1 MQLQALNWLNIAQ
14 ISSFSRR
21 QTYSR
26 RGSRYSVDGC
36 KVKIMGTAMFYSPIY
51 TILLVVI
58 HSSKNKTEKV
68 DGFAVIFDGIQLSQ
82 MANNFQ
88 I

>member
-1 MQLQALNWLNIAQ
+1 MVPDTMIKVE
-14 ISSFSRR
+14 
-21 QTYSR
+21 Y
-26 RGSRYSVDGC
+26 GVDGC

-68 DGFAVIFDGIQLSQ
+68 DGFAEFLMEFSSARWQTIFKF
-82 MANNFQ
+82 NNAVYGRSL
-88 I
+88 IVTSHV

>member
-1 MQLQALNWLNIAQ
+1 
-14 ISSFSRR
+14 
-21 QTYSR
+21 
-26 RGSRYSVDGC
+26 
-36 KVKIMGTAMFYSPIY
+36 MGIAMFHTPIK
-51 TILLVVI
+51 TILLVII

-88 I
+88 F

>member
-1 MQLQALNWLNIAQ
+1 MNL
-14 ISSFSRR
+14 FSRR
-21 QTYSR
+21 QITVAVV
-26 RGSRYSVDGC
+26 VDVEWMGVKC
-36 KVKIMGTAMFYSPIY
+36 KLWVQQCFDSPIY

-58 HSSKNKTEKV
+58 HSSKNKTDKV

-82 MANNFQ
+82 MASNFQ

>member
-1 MQLQALNWLNIAQ
+1 
-14 ISSFSRR
+14 
-21 QTYSR
+21 
-26 RGSRYSVDGC
+26 
-36 KVKIMGTAMFYSPIY
+36 MGTAMFHTPIK
-51 TILLVVI
+51 TILLEVI

>member
-1 MQLQALNWLNIAQ
+1 
-14 ISSFSRR
+14 
-21 QTYSR
+21 
-26 RGSRYSVDGC
+26 
-36 KVKIMGTAMFYSPIY
+36 MGTAMFHTPIKS
-51 TILLVVI
+51 ILFVII

-82 MANNFQ
+82 TANNCQ

>member
-1 MQLQALNWLNIAQ
+1 
-14 ISSFSRR
+14 
-21 QTYSR
+21 
-26 RGSRYSVDGC
+26 
-36 KVKIMGTAMFYSPIY
+36 MGIAMFHTPIKFF
-51 TILLVVI
+51 LLVII
-58 HSSKNKTEKV
+58 HSRKNKTEKL

>member
-1 MQLQALNWLNIAQ
+1 
-14 ISSFSRR
+14 
-21 QTYSR
+21 
-26 RGSRYSVDGC
+26 
-36 KVKIMGTAMFYSPIY
+36 MGTAMFHTHIK
-51 TILLVVI
+51 TILLVII
-58 HSSKNKTEKV
+58 HSSKSKTEKV

>member
-1 MQLQALNWLNIAQ
+1 
-14 ISSFSRR
+14 
-21 QTYSR
+21 
-26 RGSRYSVDGC
+26 
-36 KVKIMGTAMFYSPIY
+36 MGTAMFHTTIT
-51 TILLVVI
+51 TILLVII

-68 DGFAVIFDGIQLSQ
+68 DGFDVIFDGIQLSQ

>member
-1 MQLQALNWLNIAQ
+1 
-14 ISSFSRR
+14 
-21 QTYSR
+21 
-26 RGSRYSVDGC
+26 
-36 KVKIMGTAMFYSPIY
+36 MGTAMFYSPIY

-58 HSSKNKTEKV
+58 HSSKNKMEKV
-68 DGFAVIFDGIQLSQ
+68 DGFAVVLDGIQLSQ

>member
-1 MQLQALNWLNIAQ
+1 M
-14 ISSFSRR
+14 
-21 QTYSR
+21 
-26 RGSRYSVDGC
+26 DGC
-36 KVKIMGTAMFYSPIY
+36 EVKVMGTAMFCSSIY